1 VLELTVPEAT
11 GLETTALEATGPAHP
26 WVADGAGR
34 TRFAIGPV
42 FLDQWSETLAF
53 IQRAEALGFDACWAN
68 DHPNRIMDC
77 WTELAALAVAT
88 ARIRLISLVSCVY
101 YRSPYLLARQAAD
114 VDRLSDGRL
123 VLGIGSGW
131 DAPEFAEMCI
141 PMPPHAIRQQTMEE
155 TLQIV
160 QGLWRGQP
168 FTFNGQYRQVE
179 DAVLRVLPVQQPY
192 IPILIAGG
200 GERITLRQVARYA
213 DMSNFAP
220 HESAGSAFDV
230 RDVRRKLGRLG
241 EFCAEI
247 GRPYDSIV
255 RSHYSPLLTLA
266 ADEDKLAEKKRTARI
281 PDAELHTVPLFAT
294 PEQAIAHYQALADA
308 GIQFFLCLVNGRD
321 EETVH
326 LLADVVRPAI
336 RPAPGRPAPLDR
348 GCLSFTIGRSPS
360 CEQGPEGEDRQWRGR
375 DPMRE
380 HRPWAHRPRV
390 GRPRA
395 GRRWPGP
402 PPGSPSVR
410 W

>member
-1 VLELTVPEAT
+1 LSFANTP
-11 GLETTALEATGPAHP
+11 GDRPAHP
-26 WVADGAGR
+26 WVASGLGR

-42 FLDQWSETLAF
+42 FLDEWSEIRAF
-53 IQRAEALGFDACWAN
+53 VQRAEALGFDACWAN
-68 DHPNRIMDC
+68 DHPNRLMDC
-77 WTELAALAVAT
+77 WTTLSALALAT
-88 ARIRLISLVSCVY
+88 ERIQLISLVSCVY

-141 PMPPHAIRQQTMEE
+141 PMPSTAIRQEMMEE
-155 TLQIV
+155 TLKIV
-160 QGLWRGQP
+160 QGLWRGEP
-168 FTFNGQYRQVE
+168 FTFHGKHCRVE

-192 IPILIAGG
+192 VPILIAGG
-200 GERITLRQVARYA
+200 GERVTLRQVARYA

-230 RDVRRKLGRLG
+230 GDVQRKLVRLR

-266 ADEDKLAEKKRTARI
+266 ADEDKLAEKKSKARI

-294 PEQAIAHYQALADA
+294 PEQAISHYQALSDA
-308 GIQFFLCLVNGRD
+308 GVRFFLCLVNGRD
-321 EETVH
+321 DETVH

-336 RPAPGRPAPLDR
+336 KV
-348 GCLSFTIGRSPS
+348 
-360 CEQGPEGEDRQWRGR
+360 GP
-375 DPMRE
+375 
-380 HRPWAHRPRV
+380 V
-390 GRPRA
+390 GGVNA
-395 GRRWPGP
+395 
-402 PPGSPSVR
+402 V
-410 W
+410 